1 MKEILA
7 FGDSLTW
14 GADPQTSRRHPHDM
28 LWPNVLAKGLEGQA
42 RVVSEGLGGRTTSFD
57 DHSAPNERN
66 ATRVLPML
74 LGSHHP
80 LDLVIIMLG
89 TNDLKPFLCG
99 LASGA
104 QAGCKRLI
112 QQINTYPWNNG
123 STVPKI
129 LLVAPPS
136 CVGTA
141 NGPPA
146 QNRSIA
152 ESRLFAPLYR
162 SLAEETGAGF
172 FDAGSVAS
180 ASAIDGVHLDAENT
194 AAIGRALV
202 QPVKDLL
209 HLS

>member
-14 GADPQTSRRHPHDM
+14 GADPATSRRHPHHT
-28 LWPNVLAKGLEGQA
+28 LWPNVLAAGLDGKA

-74 LGSHHP
+74 LGSHQP

-104 QAGCKRLI
+104 QMGCKRLI
-112 QQINTYPWNNG
+112 QQIKSYPWNPG
-123 STVPKI
+123 AKTPKI
-129 LLVAPPS
+129 LLMAPPA
-136 CVGTA
+136 CVATA
-141 NGPPA
+141 SGAPA

-152 ESRLFAPLYR
+152 ESELFAPLYQA
-162 SLAEETGAGF
+162 LATQTGVAF
-172 FDAGSVAS
+172 FDTGTVAK
-180 ASAIDGVHLDAENT
+180 ASPIDGVHLDAENT
-194 AAIGRALV
+194 AAIGRALIA
-202 QPVKDLL
+202 PVRELL
-209 HLS
+209 AIA